1 MSQENVEIV
10 RRVHEAFNARD
21 VKAVLELVRPDVEW
35 RPALFGGGMWRGPS
49 IAAMSAS
56 PTS

>member
-1 MSQENVEIV
+1 MSQQNVEIV

-35 RPALFGGGMWRGPS
+35 RPALFGAESWKGPS
-49 IAAMSAS
+49 IAAMRAS